1 MQTYL
6 LDIDDKHLLNKRSLI
21 ESVF

>member
-6 LDIDDKHLLNKRSLI
+6 LNIDDKHLLNKRSLI